1 MIVLISSCHFFYY
14 KTCLLPRI
22 KLLQD
27 IYCYTIIS
35 FMISLFKS
43 SIYSYLLKSRKI
55 ASSLCLIDILKRL
68 EKVPCQEQLS
78 SIIKPHCGQ
87 LGAMHSF
94 GPQIFSLWK
103 KPLCYEEIMLLAL
116 PLAFILHSISADS
129 IFISLQLF
137 I

>member
-1 MIVLISSCHFFYY
+1 
-14 KTCLLPRI
+14 
-22 KLLQD
+22 
-27 IYCYTIIS
+27 
-35 FMISLFKS
+35 MISLFKS

-116 PLAFILHSISADS
+116 PLAFILHSIKCRFYFYFTIAFHVIARSKIKIYLAKHV
-129 IFISLQLF
+129 LF
-137 I
+137 QVLGEKYMQ